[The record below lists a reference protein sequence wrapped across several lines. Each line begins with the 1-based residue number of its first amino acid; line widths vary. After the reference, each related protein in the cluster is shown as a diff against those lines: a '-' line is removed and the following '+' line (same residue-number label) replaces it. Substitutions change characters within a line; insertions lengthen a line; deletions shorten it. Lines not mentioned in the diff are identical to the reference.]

1 MYAMLLILK
10 EKLRCCLIKVREIFN
25 ILVYFYSKIDYYVFL
40 LNSECSVIRDISLK
54 KNKIFL
60 WKKKKIRK
68 RRKCE
73 LSFLNKS
80 SLEILNADMFDN
92 KILENC
98 LFYFLATCVHRHF
111 NNCIWIFIISY
122 T

>member
-60 WKKKKIRK
+60 WKKKK
-68 RRKCE
+68 
-73 LSFLNKS
+73 
-80 SLEILNADMFDN
+80 
-92 KILENC
+92 
-98 LFYFLATCVHRHF
+98 
-111 NNCIWIFIISY
+111 
-122 T
+122 

>member
-10 EKLRCCLIKVREIFN
+10 EKLRCCLIKVREISN

-40 LNSECSVIRDISLK
+40 LNSECTGCSVIRDISLE
-54 KNKIFL
+54 
-60 WKKKKIRK
+60 KKKKIRK

-92 KILENC
+92 KI
-98 LFYFLATCVHRHF
+98 V
-111 NNCIWIFIISY
+111 W
-122 T
+122 